1 MMTKLQCVT
10 FIIVCNIFHE
20 HIVLLPPPS
29 PLVSRMPRCHR
40 AGTCSAFS
48 LFFCGR
54 ELIMRYGLWIKGLQR
69 QKKKGKK
76 ETKKAHEVKRMAS
89 ATNISY
95 VQGHE
100 RLRELLSDTLFL
112 SSIQWTLFSRARAR
126 AHPIKILCISIYIF
140 YARRRTVLA
149 STGCRARHSMIRSSF
164 SPSCDDHSVQR
175 SFFVCYILSIAMDKY
190 TTASGS
196 SLIIF
201 LDFVLFFFFF
211 LAFSFSSHLAP
222 AFSRVSYC
230 VCSFS
235 ALRIIIQ
242 NELLHFYDV
251 RYALHLN
258 HITNN

>member
-1 MMTKLQCVT
+1 
-10 FIIVCNIFHE
+10 
-20 HIVLLPPPS
+20 
-29 PLVSRMPRCHR
+29 
-40 AGTCSAFS
+40 
-48 LFFCGR
+48 
-54 ELIMRYGLWIKGLQR
+54 MRYGLWIKGLQR

-211 LAFSFSSHLAP
+211 
-222 AFSRVSYC
+222 SRVQFLFASRPGVLSC
-230 VCSFS
+230 VVLCVFIFCVANYNSKWIITFLRCS
-235 ALRIIIQ
+235 
-242 NELLHFYDV
+242 V
-251 RYALHLN
+251 RPSLKPHYK
-258 HITNN
+258 